1 MNSTTGAMPVT
12 RSAPCAPAPCPCMSR
27 RVSAMSFVGT
37 SNGDGSTG
45 LAAVALNISSM
56 GGMRTIGTMI
66 VCLTIVG
73 CNPTRG
79 ASLGAISSRHAI
91 SAEMHPANMQSQI
104 DAAVADAARRTGIA
118 AASIKVEA
126 AEAVTWSD
134 GSLGCPQP
142 GMTYTQ
148 ALVPGYRIR
157 VDAGGQRLEYHAGER
172 GVPAYC
178 PAERVREPVPG
189 AARS

>member
-1 MNSTTGAMPVT
+1 MARNMGGQRCDSHAAVNGALPLG
-12 RSAPCAPAPCPCMSR
+12 MSR
-27 RVSAMSFVGT
+27 ILASTLCIVTVGCTFAEGGLPGEATDSRTISAAMSQ
-37 SNGDGSTG
+37 
-45 LAAVALNISSM
+45 
-56 GGMRTIGTMI
+56 
-66 VCLTIVG
+66 
-73 CNPTRG
+73 NP
-79 ASLGAISSRHAI
+79 
-91 SAEMHPANMQSQI
+91 ESQGRI
-104 DAAVADAARRTGIA
+104 DAAIADAALRTGIA
-118 AASIKVEA
+118 AASIKVIA

-157 VDAGGQRLEYHAGER
+157 VDAAGRRLEYHAGER